1 LRTSVGRRR
10 SHITKVIEG
19 VAVAGLADQ
28 PAAVDNRVT
37 RKVTLRLLPF
47 LGLLYLVNY
56 LDRVNVGF
64 AALTMNADLG
74 LSAAAY
80 GLGAGLFFIG
90 YFLFEVPSNIILHR
104 VGARV
109 WIARIMVTWGLT
121 ASATAFIQ
129 GEISFYVVRVLLGVA
144 EAGFF
149 PGIILY
155 LTYWF
160 PRRQRARIVA
170 LFFLAVP
177 LSSVIGS
184 PLSTLL
190 IQHGNAMLGFDAGW
204 RFMFFVEGIPA
215 VLLGVLVL
223 ALLPSRPRHATW
235 LTNHE
240 SSALERYITAEDA
253 REVGREMSTR
263 AALTHP
269 RVIALSVIY
278 FGIVY
283 GLYVLAFFLP
293 QVIKGF
299 QMQFQV
305 RLSLVEI
312 GLITAVPYAFASVA
326 MVLWAR
332 HSDHTGERAGHVA
345 TAAFIGAAGI
355 AAALYMNSPL
365 LTMVCIT
372 VCAVGVYAAIPV
384 FWQLPNVFLTGVG
397 AAAGIGLINSF
408 GNLSGFL
415 GPYLTGWLEDLS
427 GSFRTGLWV
436 VTGFMVLAGIIA
448 LSFGALG
455 IRSTQADTAAPQ
467 KST

>member
-1 LRTSVGRRR
+1 M
-10 SHITKVIEG
+10 I
-19 VAVAGLADQ
+19 
-28 PAAVDNRVT
+28 
-37 RKVTLRLLPF
+37 RKVTVRLVPF
-47 LGLLYLVNY
+47 LGLLYLINY
-56 LDRVNVGF
+56 LDRVNLGF
-64 AALTMNADLG
+64 AALTMNSDLG

-90 YFLFEVPSNIILHR
+90 YFFFEVPSNIILHR

-109 WIARIMVTWGLT
+109 WIARIMVTWGMV

-160 PRRQRARIVA
+160 PRAQRAKIVA

-190 IQHGNAMLGFDAGW
+190 IQSGDGVLGFDAGW
-204 RFMFFVEGIPA
+204 RFMFFVEGVPA

-223 ALLPSRPRHATW
+223 AFLPSRPRQAKW
-235 LTNHE
+235 LTEQE
-240 SSALERYITAEDA
+240 SSALEARIAEENA
-253 REVGREMSTR
+253 RELPVR
-263 AALTHP
+263 AALIDP
-269 RVIALSVIY
+269 RVIALSVVY

-299 QMQFQV
+299 QKQFQV
-305 RLSLVEI
+305 TFSLVEI
-312 GLITAVPYAFASVA
+312 GLITAVPYAVASVA

-332 HSDHTGERAGHVA
+332 HSDRTGERTGHVA
-345 TAAFIGAAGI
+345 IAAFVGAVAI
-355 AAALYMNSPL
+355 SVALYMNSPL
-365 LTMVCIT
+365 LVMVCIT
-372 VCAVGVYAAIPV
+372 VCAIGVYAAIPV
-384 FWQLPNVFLTGVG
+384 FWQLPNAFLTGVG

-415 GPYLTGWLEDLS
+415 GPYLTGWLQGLT
-427 GSFRTGLWV
+427 GSFRPGLWV
-436 VTGFMVLAGIIA
+436 VAGFMVLAGVIA
-448 LSFGALG
+448 LSLRTGG
-455 IRSTQADTAAPQ
+455 TRSAKDRVAPPQ
-467 KST
+467 ESA

>member
-1 LRTSVGRRR
+1 M
-10 SHITKVIEG
+10 I
-19 VAVAGLADQ
+19 
-28 PAAVDNRVT
+28 
-37 RKVTLRLLPF
+37 RKVTIRLVPF
-47 LGLLYLVNY
+47 LGLLYLINY
-56 LDRVNVGF
+56 LDRVNLGF
-64 AALTMNADLG
+64 AALTMNGDLG

-90 YFLFEVPSNIILHR
+90 YFFFEVPSNIILHR

-109 WIARIMVTWGLT
+109 WIARIMVTWGLV
-121 ASATAFIQ
+121 ASATAFIH
-129 GEISFYVVRVLLGVA
+129 GEISFYIVRVLLGVA

-160 PRRQRARIVA
+160 PRAQRAKIVA

-190 IQHGNAMLGFDAGW
+190 IQNGNGVLGFDAGW
-204 RFMFFVEGIPA
+204 RFMFFVEGVPA

-223 ALLPSRPRHATW
+223 AFLPSRPRQAKW
-235 LTNHE
+235 LTEQE
-240 SSALERYITAEDA
+240 SSALEARIAEEDA
-253 REVGREMSTR
+253 REVPVR
-263 AALTHP
+263 AALIDP
-269 RVIALSVIY
+269 RVIALSVVY

-299 QMQFQV
+299 QKQFQV
-305 RLSLVEI
+305 AFSLVEI
-312 GLITAVPYAFASVA
+312 GLITAVPYAVASVA

-332 HSDHTGERAGHVA
+332 HSDRTGERAGHVA
-345 TAAFIGAAGI
+345 IAAFVGAVAI

-365 LTMVCIT
+365 LVMTCIT
-372 VCAVGVYAAIPV
+372 VCAIGVYAAIPV
-384 FWQLPNVFLTGVG
+384 FWQLPNAFLTGVG

-415 GPYLTGWLEDLS
+415 GPYLTGWLQGLT
-427 GSFRTGLWV
+427 GSFRPGLWV
-436 VTGFMVLAGIIA
+436 VAGFMVLAGVIA
-448 LSFGALG
+448 LSLRAGDTCGAKA
-455 IRSTQADTAAPQ
+455 RVAPP
-467 KST
+467 KESA

>member
-1 LRTSVGRRR
+1 
-10 SHITKVIEG
+10 
-19 VAVAGLADQ
+19 VAGLSGQ
-28 PAAVDNRVT
+28 SAAVEHRVI
-37 RKVTLRLLPF
+37 RKVTVRLVPF

-90 YFLFEVPSNIILHR
+90 YFFVEVPSNIILHR

-109 WIARIMVTWGLT
+109 WVARIMVTWGLV
-121 ASATAFIQ
+121 ASTTAFIQ
-129 GEISFYVVRVLLGVA
+129 GETTFYVVRVLLGVA

-160 PRRQRARIVA
+160 PREQRAKIVA

-190 IQHGNAMLGFDAGW
+190 IQNGDGVLGFDAGW
-204 RFMFFVEGIPA
+204 RFMFFVEGVPA

-223 ALLPSRPRHATW
+223 VFLPSRPRHAKW
-235 LTNHE
+235 LTERE
-240 SSALERYITAEDA
+240 SSALEARIAAEDA
-253 REVGREMSTR
+253 REVGGEVLTG
-263 AALTHP
+263 AALTNP
-269 RVIALSVIY
+269 RVIALSVVY

-293 QVIKGF
+293 QVIRGF
-299 QMQFQV
+299 QMQFRV
-305 RLSLVEI
+305 TFSLVEI
-312 GLITAVPYAFASVA
+312 GLITAVPYVFASVA
-326 MVLWAR
+326 MMLWAR
-332 HSDHTGERAGHVA
+332 HSDRTGERAGHVA
-345 TAAFIGAAGI
+345 IATFVGAVAI
-355 AAALYMNSPL
+355 AAALYMTSAL
-365 LTMVCIT
+365 LVMICIT
-372 VCAVGVYAAIPV
+372 VCAIGVFAAIPV
-384 FWQLPNVFLTGVG
+384 FWQLPSAFLTGVG

-415 GPYLTGWLEDLS
+415 GPYLTGWLQDLT

-436 VTGFMVLAGIIA
+436 VAGFMVLAGVIA
-448 LSFGALG
+448 LSFHTVGHRGA
-455 IRSTQADTAAPQ
+455 QDVAAAPQ
-467 KST
+467 ESA

>member
-1 LRTSVGRRR
+1 
-10 SHITKVIEG
+10 
-19 VAVAGLADQ
+19 
-28 PAAVDNRVT
+28 
-37 RKVTLRLLPF
+37 
-47 LGLLYLVNY
+47 
-56 LDRVNVGF
+56 GF

-90 YFLFEVPSNIILHR
+90 YFFFEVPSNIILHR

-109 WIARIMVTWGLT
+109 WIARIMITWGLV
-121 ASATAFIQ
+121 ASATAFVQ

-160 PRRQRARIVA
+160 PRAQRARIVA

-190 IQHGNAMLGFDAGW
+190 IQNGNGVLGFDAGW
-204 RFMFFVEGIPA
+204 RFMFFVEGVPA
-215 VLLGVLVL
+215 VLLGVLVGV
-223 ALLPSRPRHATW
+223 LLPSRPRQAGW
-235 LTNHE
+235 LTEQE
-240 SSALERYITAEDA
+240 SSVLEARIAAEDVH
-253 REVGREMSTR
+253 EVGREVSAR
-263 AALTHP
+263 AALTDP
-269 RVIALSVIY
+269 RVIALGVVY

-299 QMQFQV
+299 QQQFPV
-305 RLSLVEI
+305 VLSLVEI
-312 GLITAVPYAFASVA
+312 GLITAIPYTFASVA
-326 MVLWAR
+326 MVAWAR
-332 HSDHTGERAGHVA
+332 HSDRTGERAGHVA
-345 TAAFIGAAGI
+345 IAAFVGAVAV
-355 AAALYMNSPL
+355 AAALYMNSAL
-365 LTMVCIT
+365 LVMICIT
-372 VCAVGVYAAIPV
+372 VCAIGVYAAIPV
-384 FWQLPNVFLTGVG
+384 FWQLPNTFLTGVG

-415 GPYLTGWLEDLS
+415 GPYLTGWLQGLT
-427 GSFRTGLWV
+427 GSFRPGLWV
-436 VTGFMVLAGIIA
+436 VAGFMVLAGVIA
-448 LSFGALG
+448 LSLRPVGTLSPQPPRR
-455 IRSTQADTAAPQ
+455 RS
-467 KST
+467 S

>member
-1 LRTSVGRRR
+1 MAQPSG
-10 SHITKVIEG
+10 
-19 VAVAGLADQ
+19 Q
-28 PAAVDNRVT
+28 PAAVGSHVV
-37 RKVTLRLLPF
+37 RKIALRLVPF
-47 LGLLYLVNY
+47 LGLLYLINY

-64 AALTMNADLG
+64 AALTMNADLRF
-74 LSAAAY
+74 SAAAY

-90 YFLFEVPSNIILHR
+90 YFFFEVPSNIILHR

-109 WIARIMVTWGLT
+109 WIARIMVTWGLV

-160 PRRQRARIVA
+160 SRAQRAKIVA
-170 LFFLAVP
+170 SFFLAVP

-190 IQHGNAMLGFDAGW
+190 IQHGDGVLGFDAGW
-204 RFMFFVEGIPA
+204 RFMFIVEGVPA
-215 VLLGVLVL
+215 VVAGLLVL
-223 ALLPSRPRHATW
+223 ALLPSRPRDARW
-235 LTNHE
+235 LTEQE
-240 SSALERYITAEDA
+240 SSALEAQLAEEDA
-253 REVGREMSTR
+253 REVGREVSIR
-263 AALTHP
+263 AALTNP
-269 RVIALSVIY
+269 RVIALSVVY
-278 FGIVY
+278 FGIVF
-283 GLYVLAFFLP
+283 GVYVLAFFLP

-299 QMQFQV
+299 QQQFQV
-305 RLSLVEI
+305 TLSLVEI
-312 GLITAVPYAFASVA
+312 GLITAIPYAFASVA

-332 HSDHTGERAGHVA
+332 HSDRTGERAGHVA
-345 TAAFIGAAGI
+345 IPAFVGAVAI

-365 LTMVCIT
+365 LAMACIT
-372 VCAVGVYAAIPV
+372 VCAIGVYAAIPV
-384 FWQLPNVFLTGVG
+384 FWQLPNTFLTGVG

-415 GPYLTGWLEDLS
+415 GPYLTGWLQGLT

-436 VTGFMVLAGIIA
+436 VAGFMVLAGIIA
-448 LSFGALG
+448 QSQS
-455 IRSTQADTAAPQ
+455 R
-467 KST
+467 

>member
-1 LRTSVGRRR
+1 MAELSGP
-10 SHITKVIEG
+10 S
-19 VAVAGLADQ
+19 
-28 PAAVDNRVT
+28 AAVESRVI
-37 RKVTLRLLPF
+37 RKVTIRLVPF
-47 LGLLYLVNY
+47 LGLLYLINY

-64 AALTMNADLG
+64 AGLTMNSDLG

-90 YFLFEVPSNIILHR
+90 YFFFEVPSNIILHR

-109 WIARIMVTWGLT
+109 WIARIVVTWGLV
-121 ASATAFIQ
+121 ASATAFVQ

-160 PRRQRARIVA
+160 PRAQRAKIVA

-177 LSSVIGS
+177 LSSVIGG

-190 IQHGNAMLGFDAGW
+190 IQNGEGVLGFDAGW
-204 RFMFFVEGIPA
+204 RFMFFVEGVPA

-223 ALLPSRPRHATW
+223 VFLPSRPRDAKW
-235 LTNHE
+235 LPERE
-240 SSALERYITAEDA
+240 SSALEAHIAAEDA
-253 REVGREMSTR
+253 REVGSEVGTR
-263 AALTHP
+263 AALTNP
-269 RVIALSVIY
+269 RVIALSVVY

-299 QMQFQV
+299 QEQFQV
-305 RLSLVEI
+305 TFSLVDI
-312 GLITAVPYAFASVA
+312 GLITAVPYALASVA

-332 HSDHTGERAGHVA
+332 HSDRTGERAGHVA
-345 TAAFIGAAGI
+345 IAAFVGAVAI
-355 AAALYMNSPL
+355 AAALYMDSPL
-365 LTMVCIT
+365 LVMTCIS
-372 VCAVGVYAAIPV
+372 VCAIAVYAAIPV
-384 FWQLPNVFLTGVG
+384 FWQLPNAFLTGVG
-397 AAAGIGLINSF
+397 AAAGIGLVNSF

-415 GPYLTGWLEDLS
+415 GPYLTGWLQDLT
-427 GSFRTGLWV
+427 GNFRIGLWIV
-436 VTGFMVLAGIIA
+436 AGFMVLAGVIA
-448 LSFGALG
+448 LSLRTAGTHGA
-455 IRSTQADTAAPQ
+455 QAQDGVGWRG
-467 KST
+467 

>member
-1 LRTSVGRRR
+1 VAQLSGQPVALANRT
-10 SHITKVIEG
+10 
-19 VAVAGLADQ
+19 A
-28 PAAVDNRVT
+28 
-37 RKVTLRLLPF
+37 RKITLRLVPF

-90 YFLFEVPSNIILHR
+90 YFFFEVPSNILLHR
-104 VGARV
+104 VGARM
-109 WIARIMVTWGLT
+109 WIARIMITWGLV

-129 GEISFYVVRVLLGVA
+129 GQTSFYIVRVLLGVA

-160 PRRQRARIVA
+160 PRAQRAKIVA

-190 IQHGNAMLGFDAGW
+190 LQHGDGVLGFDAGW
-204 RFMFFVEGIPA
+204 RFMFFVEGVPA

-223 ALLPSRPRHATW
+223 LLLPSRPRHAKW
-235 LTNHE
+235 LSEQE
-240 SSALERYITAEDA
+240 SSTLEAQISAEDS
-253 REVGREMSTR
+253 REVGGDMLTR
-263 AALTHP
+263 AALTNP

-278 FGIVY
+278 FGIVF

-299 QMQFQV
+299 QKQFQV
-305 RLSLVEI
+305 TFSLVEI

-332 HSDHTGERAGHVA
+332 HSDRTGERAGHVA
-345 TAAFIGAAGI
+345 IAAFVGAVAI

-365 LTMVCIT
+365 LVMTCIT
-372 VCAVGVYAAIPV
+372 VCAIGVYAAIPV
-384 FWQLPNVFLTGVG
+384 FWQLPNTFLTGIG

-408 GNLSGFL
+408 GNLSGFV
-415 GPYLTGWLEDLS
+415 GPYLTGWLQGLT
-427 GSFRTGLWV
+427 GSFRAGMWV
-436 VTGFMVLAGIIA
+436 VAGFMVAAGLVA
-448 LSFGALG
+448 LPLRTPGSGGAPD
-455 IRSTQADTAAPQ
+455 S
-467 KST
+467 S